1 MFRGG
6 VRPRPRFI
14 NYANIYRES
23 VRAQHPNL
31 EPGQLAWILTA
42 QFNAMSEEEKER
54 FTDAAI
60 FARQIERAKEAQKQV
75 LDEYK

>member
-1 MFRGG
+1 
-6 VRPRPRFI
+6 
-14 NYANIYRES
+14 
-23 VRAQHPNL
+23 
-31 EPGQLAWILTA
+31 
-42 QFNAMSEEEKER
+42 MSEEEKER